1 MLYRYND
8 GMMRWMVTEQLDY
21 VSRPGDEQYVG
32 EAVKFIKDNCFRYYQ
47 QDSLRKYLPYRIY
60 LASDLGRLRNY
71 SGLDAAGNNVSI
83 RDTVWHTVAAN
94 GYANICFGL
103 ASSRITTLSQ
113 DSLRLA
119 KGELNAALIANAI
132 SSGYIRVP
140 STFTKEEVSGVNWYD
155 YVGSFNQYG
164 LIEYI
169 DARTM
174 QPAQDF
180 AMFLKYLIAYPTDEF
195 NERFTNK
202 TYDPTGRIARKAAAV
217 RKWMKEEYGI
227 DVEQMAE

>member
-1 MLYRYND
+1 MLPLVYFLLPLTGGGGVGLSSCSEDDISPSANNWLVDFPQGSNTYDTEIKQVYDLYGTQMLYRYND

-21 VSRPGDEQYVG
+21 VSRPGDEHYVG

-119 KGELNAALIANAI
+119 KGELNAALIAK
-132 SSGYIRVP
+132 RR
-140 STFTKEEVSGVNWYD
+140 KE
-155 YVGSFNQYG
+155 
-164 LIEYI
+164 L
-169 DARTM
+169 
-174 QPAQDF
+174 
-180 AMFLKYLIAYPTDEF
+180 
-195 NERFTNK
+195 
-202 TYDPTGRIARKAAAV
+202 
-217 RKWMKEEYGI
+217 
-227 DVEQMAE
+227 